1 MRKVIYLMN
10 VSLDG
15 YVEGPDRDPGW
26 ARPDDELFRFFIDQE
41 RPKGAFLYG
50 RRLYELM
57 ASHWPTA
64 DADPTAPDDIVEFA
78 KIWRAKPKVVFSR
91 TLTEVAWNGRLVRD
105 DVAREV
111 ADLKEQPGGDLAV
124 GVPTLAAALIRLGL
138 VDEYR
143 LVVHP
148 VVLGGG
154 TPFFPALDGQV
165 LLRLLETRTFSS
177 GVEYLRYARAD
188 T

>member
-15 YVEGPDRDPGW
+15 YIEGADHDPGW
-26 ARPDDELFRFFIDQE
+26 AQPDEELFRFFTDEVRAQ
-41 RPKGAFLYG
+41 GAFLYG

-64 DADPTAPDDIVEFA
+64 GTDPSTPEYMLEFA
-78 KIWRAKPKVVFSR
+78 QIWTEKPKVVFSR

-111 ADLKEQPGGDLAV
+111 ADLEQHPGGDL
-124 GVPTLAAALIRLGL
+124 GVAGPTLAAALIRLGL
-138 VDEYR
+138 VDEYG

-165 LLRLLETRTFSS
+165 QLRLLETRTFGS